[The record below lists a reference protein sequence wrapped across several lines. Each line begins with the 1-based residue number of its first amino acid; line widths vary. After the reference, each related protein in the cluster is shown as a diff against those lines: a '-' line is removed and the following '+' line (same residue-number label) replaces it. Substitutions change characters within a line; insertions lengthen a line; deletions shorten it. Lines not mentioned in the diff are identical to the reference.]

1 VVYIWCALPKIA
13 ASILGYQFALKCCT
27 ILFRTFLRQASVMTK
42 KTPDSDLFLQQM
54 KDVKPIKV
62 EEKVTLVSPHQD
74 KTSVETRRKA
84 ATAELAKDKNFLSGE
99 YIEPLD
105 PLAVIE
111 FKRDGV
117 QNGVYRS
124 LRMGKY
130 QIDARLDLHNMTVDQ
145 ARSAVFQ
152 FIKDCMAHDIRCALI
167 THGKGEGREQPAQLK
182 SCVAHWLPQFPEILA
197 FHSAQKVHGWV
208 GATYVLLRKSE
219 KKKQETWELY
229 NKP

>member
-1 VVYIWCALPKIA
+1 M
-13 ASILGYQFALKCCT
+13 S
-27 ILFRTFLRQASVMTK
+27 S

-62 EEKVTLVSPHQD
+62 EEKVVLASPHQD

-117 QNGVYRS
+117 QSGVYRS

-152 FIKDCMAHDIRCALI
+152 FIKDCMTHDIRCALI

-182 SCVAHWLPQFPEILA
+182 SCVAHWLPQFSDILA

-219 KKKQETWELY
+219 KKKQETWALH
-229 NKP
+229 NKPEQQ

>member
-1 VVYIWCALPKIA
+1 M
-13 ASILGYQFALKCCT
+13 ASKN
-27 ILFRTFLRQASVMTK
+27 
-42 KTPDSDLFLQQM
+42 PDSDSDFFLSQM
-54 KDVKPIKV
+54 QGVKPIKV
-62 EEKVTLVSPHQD
+62 EEKVDLVSPHHD
-74 KTSVETRRKA
+74 KTSLEKRRKA
-84 ATAELAKDKNFLSGE
+84 ATAELEKDKNFLSGE

-145 ARSAVFQ
+145 ARNAVFQ
-152 FIKDCMAHDIRCALI
+152 FVNDCMANDIRCALI

-182 SCVAHWLPQFPEILA
+182 SCVAHWLPQLNEVMA
-197 FHSAQKVHGWV
+197 FHSAQKRHGWV
-208 GATYVLLRKSE
+208 GATYILLRKSE
-219 KKKQETWELY
+219 KKKQETWEMY
-229 NKP
+229 NHT

>member
-1 VVYIWCALPKIA
+1 M
-13 ASILGYQFALKCCT
+13 S
-27 ILFRTFLRQASVMTK
+27 
-42 KTPDSDLFLQQM
+42 KTPDSDIFLQQM
-54 KDVKPIKV
+54 QGVKPINV
-62 EEKVTLVSPHQD
+62 EEKVVLASPQLD
-74 KTSVETRRKA
+74 KTNSLTRRKA
-84 ATAELAKDKNFLSGE
+84 ATAELQKDKNFLSGE

-145 ARSAVFQ
+145 ARTAVFQ
-152 FIKDCMAHDIRCALI
+152 FIKDCMNHDIRCALI
-167 THGKGEGREQPAQLK
+167 THGKGEGRNLPAQLK

-197 FHSAQKVHGWV
+197 FHSAQKQHGWV
-208 GATYVLLRKSE
+208 GATYVLLRKSD
-219 KKKQETWELY
+219 KKKQENWEQH
-229 NKP
+229 NKR